1 LADLFEME
9 NYGQYVCYFWILSNG
24 TSFKE
29 HLLVTLLHLDVISFS
44 MTSIGNYTGHHKSLQ
59 GLEASLEVFCNTVL
73 SNSVVFCMKF
83 TYVNSTQVG

>member
-1 LADLFEME
+1 MGLVLK
-9 NYGQYVCYFWILSNG
+9 S
-24 TSFKE
+24 T
-29 HLLVTLLHLDVISFS
+29 LLVTLLHLDVISFS
-44 MTSIGNYTGHHKSLQ
+44 MISIGNYTGHHKSHQ